1 MLMGKGMFLNSLS
14 TFNRQKKFYLKD
26 AKKKNLTMQFFNEKF
41 W

>member
-26 AKKKNLTMQFFNEKF
+26 AKKKKSDHAVFQ
-41 W
+41 